1 MIPATGVGHSRVG
14 GGVRLENYSTAWASA
29 RCYARLTVATILS
42 DLELLVRSRYPL
54 IFLET
59 AEKGR
64 AETLLAQLAERL
76 RLPFYTWTRTK
87 GLREPFQLAT
97 SRDTLAPVAALGEV
111 ERLQRS
117 ALYNFQ
123 GLGADLEDRV
133 IATKLKDAAWAFG
146 RRDGAIV
153 VTGAELEVPTPLR
166 EMSATLSLPLP
177 NLSEYRDL
185 VTHVYRDL
193 KKHIHVE
200 VHMTQRELDQLVGHL
215 KGLTLL
221 EAEKVLTKVMVE
233 DNMLSPTD
241 IERVILAKQTIV
253 GRDGLLEYYPAEEN
267 VVELA
272 GLEGLKAWLE
282 KRRKILLE
290 PERAAQFGLTF
301 PKGVLLLG
309 VQGCGK
315 SLCAKAVAS
324 GWGLPLLKMDPAKMY
339 DKYIGE
345 TEKNLERAT
354 KTAEKMSPVVLWI
367 DEIEKAFA
375 PASDMDGGA
384 SGRVLGS
391 FLAWLQ
397 ERRGEVFV
405 VATANDITKLP
416 PELVRK
422 GRFDEIFFVDL
433 PDAAARRAILALH
446 LSKRGRDPRVF
457 DLDKL
462 AECTAGFSGAEIEGV
477 IVAGLYTAFSEG
489 TDLSAQTLLSEIA
502 STRPLSQTYAE
513 KLVELRAWARER
525 AVPAQ

>member
-1 MIPATGVGHSRVG
+1 MAT
-14 GGVRLENYSTAWASA
+14 TF
-29 RCYARLTVATILS
+29 LS

-59 AEKGR
+59 TEKGR
-64 AETLLAQLAERL
+64 AETLLGGLAERL

-87 GLREPFQLAT
+87 GLREPFQLAM

-133 IATKLKDAAWAFG
+133 VATKLKDAAWAFA
-146 RRDGAIV
+146 RRDGAII
-153 VTGAELEVPTPLR
+153 VTGAELEVPTVLK

-177 NLSEYRDL
+177 NPDEYRDL
-185 VTHVYRDL
+185 VMHVYRDL
-193 KKHIHVE
+193 KRQIHVE
-200 VHMTQRELDQLVGHL
+200 VHMTQRELDQLVSHL

-233 DNMLSPTD
+233 DNMLGPAD
-241 IERVILAKQTIV
+241 IARVITAKRSIV
-253 GRDGLLEYYPAEEN
+253 GRDGLLEYYPVEEN
-267 VVELA
+267 AAELA
-272 GLEGLKAWLE
+272 GLDGLEAWLG
-282 KRRKILLE
+282 KRRNILLE

-315 SLCAKAVAS
+315 SLCARMVAS
-324 GWGLPLLKMDPAKMY
+324 EWDLPLLKMDPAKMY
-339 DKYIGE
+339 NKYVGE

-354 KTAEKMSPVVLWI
+354 TTAEKMSPVVLWI

-375 PASDMDGGA
+375 ATGQGAGDMDGGA

-397 ERRGEVFV
+397 ERKGEVFV

-433 PDAAARRAILALH
+433 PDAEARKAILRLH
-446 LSKRGRDPRVF
+446 LSKRGRNPDAF

-462 AECTAGFSGAEIEGV
+462 TACTEGFSGAELEGA

-489 TDLSAQTLLSEIA
+489 SDLSTETLLSEVA
-502 STRPLSQTYAE
+502 LTRPLSQTYAE
-513 KLVELRAWARER
+513 KLAELRAWAGER

>member
-1 MIPATGVGHSRVG
+1 MAT
-14 GGVRLENYSTAWASA
+14 TF
-29 RCYARLTVATILS
+29 LS

-59 AEKGR
+59 TEKGR

-76 RLPFYTWTRTK
+76 RLPSYTWTRTK
-87 GLREPFQLAT
+87 GLREPAQLAV
-97 SRDTLAPVAALGEV
+97 SRDTLSPVAALSEV
-111 ERLQRS
+111 ERWQRP

-133 IATKLKDAAWAFG
+133 VTTKLKDAAWAFG
-146 RRDGAIV
+146 RRDGAII
-153 VTGAELEVPTPLR
+153 VTGADLEIPTPLK
-166 EMSATLSLPLP
+166 ELSATLSLPLP
-177 NLSEYRDL
+177 NPDEYRDL
-185 VTHVYRDL
+185 VMHVYRDL
-193 KKHIHVE
+193 KKQIHVE
-200 VHMTQRELDQLVGHL
+200 VHMTQRELDQLVSHL

-233 DNMLSPTD
+233 DNMLSPAD
-241 IERVILAKQTIV
+241 IGRVIVAKRDII
-253 GRDGLLEYYPAEEN
+253 GRDGLLEYYPVEEN
-267 VVELA
+267 AADIA
-272 GLEGLKAWLE
+272 GLNGLKGWLE
-282 KRRKILLE
+282 KRRNILLE
-290 PERAAQFGLTF
+290 PERAAEFGLTF

-315 SLCAKAVAS
+315 SLCAKMVAS
-324 GWGLPLLKMDPAKMY
+324 RWNLPLLKMDPAKMY

-345 TEKNLERAT
+345 TEKNLARAT
-354 KTAEKMSPVVLWI
+354 AMAEKMSPVVLWI

-375 PASDMDGGA
+375 ATGDMDGGA
-384 SGRVLGS
+384 SQRVLGS

-397 ERRGEVFV
+397 ERKGEIFV

-433 PDAAARRAILALH
+433 PDVEARRAILALH
-446 LSKRGRDPRVF
+446 LLKRGRNPHTF

-462 AECTAGFSGAEIEGV
+462 TARTEGFSGAELEGA

-489 TDLSAQTLLSEIA
+489 SDLSTETLLSEVA
-502 STRPLSQTYAE
+502 LTRPLSQMYAE
-513 KLVELRAWARER
+513 KLAELRAWAKGR
-525 AVPAQ
+525 AVPAG

>member
-1 MIPATGVGHSRVG
+1 MTRRAATNTFS
-14 GGVRLENYSTAWASA
+14 
-29 RCYARLTVATILS
+29 S

-59 AEKGR
+59 TEKGR

-87 GLREPFQLAT
+87 GLREPFQLAM
-97 SRDTLAPVAALGEV
+97 SRDTLTPIAALSEV

-133 IATKLKDAAWAFG
+133 IATQLKDAAWPFA
-146 RRDGAIV
+146 RRDGAVV
-153 VTGAELEVPTPLR
+153 VTGADLEIPTPLK
-166 EMSATLSLPLP
+166 EMSATLLLPLP
-177 NLSEYRDL
+177 NPDEYRDL
-185 VTHVYRDL
+185 VMHVYRDL
-193 KKHIHVE
+193 KKQIHVE
-200 VHMTQRELDQLVGHL
+200 VHLTQRELDQLVAHL

-221 EAEKVLTKVMVE
+221 EAEKVLTKVMIE
-233 DNMLSPTD
+233 DNMLSAND
-241 IERVILAKQTIV
+241 IERVVLAKQSIV
-253 GRDGLLEYYPAEEN
+253 GREGLLEYYPVEEN
-267 VVELA
+267 TAELA
-272 GLEGLKAWLE
+272 GLSGLKRWLE
-282 KRRKILLE
+282 KRHKILLE
-290 PERAAQFGLTF
+290 PKRAAEFGLTF

-315 SLCAKAVAS
+315 SLCAKMVAAR
-324 GWGLPLLKMDPAKMY
+324 WNLPLLKMDPAKMY
-339 DKYIGE
+339 NKYIGE

-354 KTAEKMSPVVLWI
+354 AAAEKMSPVVLWI

-375 PASDMDGGA
+375 SAGDTDGGA

-397 ERRGEVFV
+397 ERKGEVFV

-433 PDAAARRAILALH
+433 PDLAARREILELH
-446 LSKRGRDPRVF
+446 LDRRGRNPLTF

-462 AECTAGFSGAEIEGV
+462 AACAEGFSGAELEGA
-477 IVAGLYTAFSEG
+477 IVAGLYTAFSDG
-489 TDLSAQTLLSEIA
+489 VDLSTKMLLSEVA
-502 STRPLSQTYAE
+502 LTRPLSQTYAE
-513 KLVELRAWARER
+513 KLAELRAWAQER
-525 AVPAQ
+525 AVSAQ